1 MLVGDNMGDMSLNP
15 LSPVKTWLSD
25 TDGRV
30 AKEYRTAPL
39 ETAHNTPISAV
50 PGELLE
56 ITPYK
61 DNDGIEAGANLLQAL
76 HDVRIRD
83 GQNTSDAHA
92 FEIWFNRGQFTFR
105 MYAANERAS
114 DRFQRR
120 TTNTY
125 TNSEVVPLESGEAFP
140 QLRLDDH
147 VAGSFLDLERHT
159 FLPIRH
165 HNAEGFDHGDPYSD
179 IMGEMLTLDDSVV
192 VVQVVFK
199 PAAKDWTD
207 NGPNGESVGDVAEG
221 LRSGEVVGFSDP
233 LFWLGLRELEDRDS
247 SSKDQ
252 EAAKIVEQQRGE
264 QGFHVN
270 VRVLAASPEP
280 QEARE
285 RARGVASMFA
295 KYYNASSEQGLD
307 HHPVKTTEMQGL
319 LADMI
324 ERRWEDERNMILSID
339 EVAGLAH
346 IPNGEIEVPQIP
358 WKTTQTG
365 SQIAA
370 DAKKDEAN
378 TTTAITAN
386 QMEATPDDSAWKTD
400 ESERRS

>member
-1 MLVGDNMGDMSLNP
+1 MGLIFGDES
-15 LSPVKTWLSD
+15 
-25 TDGRV
+25 RE
-30 AKEYRTAPL
+30 AKEYETYPITAPFQVPL
-39 ETAHNTPISAV
+39 ESI

-56 ITPYK
+56 IHPYK

-83 GQNTSDAHA
+83 SENASDAHA
-92 FEIWFNRGQFTFR
+92 FEIWFDRGQFTFR
-105 MYAANERAS
+105 LYAANERAS
-114 DRFQRR
+114 ERFQRR

-125 TNSEVVPLESGEAFP
+125 TNSEVIPLSEGKAFP
-140 QLRLDDH
+140 SLRPGDH
-147 VAGSFLDLERHT
+147 VAGSFLAEERHT

-165 HNAEGFDHGDPYSD
+165 HNAEGFEHGDPYSD

-199 PAAKDWTD
+199 PAAKDWTQ
-207 NGPNGESVGDVAEG
+207 NGPDGESVADIATDLRNGSVA
-221 LRSGEVVGFSDP
+221 GFKDP
-233 LFWLGLRELEDRDS
+233 LFWLGIRELDERKAS
-247 SSKDQ
+247 RKDK
-252 EAAKIVEQQRGE
+252 EAANIVEDQRGE

-270 VRVLAASPEP
+270 VRVLAASPQP
-280 QEARE
+280 REARE

-295 KYYNASSEQGLD
+295 KYYNATTEQGLD
-307 HHPVKTTEMQGL
+307 HHPVDASDETMQGL
-319 LADMI
+319 LADLF
-324 ERRWEDERNMILSID
+324 ERRWHDRKMILSID

-370 DAKKDEAN
+370 EAGKHESE
-378 TTTAITAN
+378 T
-386 QMEATPDDSAWKTD
+386 ATPAASDETD
-400 ESERRS
+400 EPAWGYEADSHGEGD